1 MLYSV
6 FIYIRV
12 KMYEID
18 LTRPAEDVSDE
29 SLKEV
34 LRDAELSEFYQRLK
48 DDGCNVKELYE
59 LNYREFVFCLL
70 SKYVKQIQT

>member
-6 FIYIRV
+6 FIFIFLN
-12 KMYEID
+12 MYEID

-34 LRDAELSEFYQRLK
+34 LRDAELSEFYHGLK
-48 DDGCNVKELYE
+48 DEGCNVKELYE

>member
-18 LTRPAEDVSDE
+18 LTRPAEDATDE

>member
-18 LTRPAEDVSDE
+18 LTRPAEDATDE

-48 DDGCNVKELYE
+48 DEGCTVKELYE
-59 LNYREFVFCLL
+59 LSFREFVFFLL
-70 SKYVKQIQT
+70 SK